1 MNSRSISHDE
11 AMAEIFRKNPAHAID
26 VLNAILEEGDQ
37 SDLQMALR
45 QMALAFGGATEVV
58 ERANSNGTPT
68 HRTPFADGNP
78 VIRNFF
84 AALKAMDMRLALL
97 PVQSAQTSVQSA
109 MPRQGAP
116 A

>member
-45 QMALAFGGATEVV
+45 QMALAFGGATKVA
-58 ERANSNGTPT
+58 ERVNGAHT
-68 HRTPFADGNP
+68 HRTPAADGNP

-97 PVQSAQTSVQSA
+97 PVQSAQTA
-109 MPRQGAP
+109 MPHQGAP

>member
-1 MNSRSISHDE
+1 MVNSRSISHDE

-26 VLNAILEEGDQ
+26 VLNAILEEGNQ
-37 SDLQMALR
+37 SDLLMALR
-45 QMALAFGGATEVV
+45 QMSLAFGGATKTA
-58 ERANSNGTPT
+58 ERADGASA
-68 HRTPFADGNP
+68 HRTPSAEGNP

-97 PVQSAQTSVQSA
+97 PVQSVQTA
-109 MPRQGAP
+109 MPHQGAP

>member
-1 MNSRSISHDE
+1 MVNSRSISHDE

-26 VLNAILEEGDQ
+26 VLNAILEEGNQ
-37 SDLQMALR
+37 SDLLMALR
-45 QMALAFGGATEVV
+45 QMSLAFGGATKAAEP
-58 ERANSNGTPT
+58 ATLNGALA
-68 HRTPFADGNP
+68 HRTPAADGNP

-97 PVQSAQTSVQSA
+97 PVQSVQTA
-109 MPRQGAP
+109 MPHQGAP

>member
-26 VLNAILEEGDQ
+26 VLNAILEEGDRA
-37 SDLQMALR
+37 DLQMALR
-45 QMALAFGGATEVV
+45 QMALAFGGAAKAS
-58 ERANSNGTPT
+58 ERANLDGAHT
-68 HRTPFADGNP
+68 HRAPSADGNP

-97 PVQSAQTSVQSA
+97 PVQSAQTA
-109 MPRQGAP
+109 TPHQGAP